1 MKVVQVKSEEQA
13 TSSIQFLKEWG
24 SCNLYLYE
32 GLSMNSSRHH
42 NLLFY
47 KKNTICG
54 VLHTKTGKTA
64 HILLSGRG
72 HGDMT
77 GMVMR
82 AVLRRFGMIRSI
94 FGDRDCI
101 VRLAEQESA
110 EKLSL
115 REYQFMEVEKQ
126 TFKEAMKTGGVVPP
140 IEDAPLLLPLQ
151 RQYEIEE
158 MEVDASLLDP
168 EKMTTALA
176 RRIGRGDVTALY
188 EEGRPVAIAGVNSRY
203 GETCQIGSVYVPPA
217 YRRKGYGYGVVSSH
231 VSRLLRR
238 YSRIVLFVD
247 VKNRLA
253 ARLYETIGFRKCGML
268 AQLGIKQ
275 SY

>member
-13 TSSIQFLKEWG
+13 TSSIQFLKECG

-47 KKNTICG
+47 EKNVICG

-64 HILLSGRG
+64 HILLSGRV
-72 HGDMT
+72 HGDMA
-77 GMVMR
+77 GMVLR

-94 FGDRDCI
+94 FGDRDSI
-101 VRLAEQESA
+101 VRLAEE
-110 EKLSL
+110 EGTGTVSL
-115 REYQFMEVEKQ
+115 REYQFMELEKQ
-126 TFKEAMKTGGVVPP
+126 TFKEAMKTEGVVPP
-140 IEDAPLLLPLQ
+140 IEDVPLLFPLQ

-168 EKMTTALA
+168 EKMTTSLA

-203 GETCQIGSVYVPPA
+203 GATCQIGSVYVLPA
-217 YRRKGYGYGVVSSH
+217 YRRKGYGYRVVSSH

>member
-1 MKVVQVKSEEQA
+1 MKVVHVKSEEQA
-13 TSSIQFLKEWG
+13 TSSLHFLKECG

-32 GLSMNSSRHH
+32 GLSMNISRHH

-47 KKNTICG
+47 EKNVICG
-54 VLHTKTGKTA
+54 LLHSKTGRTA
-64 HILLSGRG
+64 HILLSGG
-72 HGDMT
+72 AHGDMA
-77 GMVMR
+77 GMVLR

-94 FGDRDCI
+94 FGDRDSI
-101 VRLAEQESA
+101 VRLAEEESA
-110 EKLSL
+110 GKYSL
-115 REYQFMEVEKQ
+115 RTYQFMEVEKQ
-126 TFKEAMKTGGVVPP
+126 TFKTAMTTGGVVPP
-140 IEDAPLLLPLQ
+140 IEDGPILLPLQ

-158 MEVDASLLDP
+158 MEADASLLDL

-176 RRIGRGDVTALY
+176 RRIGRGEVTALY

-203 GETCQIGSVYVPPA
+203 GTTCQIGSVYVLPDF
-217 YRRKGYGYGVVSSH
+217 RRKGYGYWVVSSH

-247 VKNRLA
+247 IKNRPA
-253 ARLYETIGFRKCGML
+253 GRLYRTVGFRKCGML

-275 SY
+275 IY